1 MKGNIYVP
9 EETHIY
15 RGEKLFKEFLT
26 IDYDDVDEYLKNV
39 SEDKEIVEIFD
50 NLYQKIRH
58 EKI

>member
-26 IDYDDVDEYLKNV
+26 MEYDELDKCLKNV
-39 SEDKEIVEIFD
+39 SEEKEIVEIFD
-50 NLYQKIRH
+50 NLYQKIRFG
-58 EKI
+58 K